1 MSINWFPGHMHK
13 ATEEIKQSLP
23 NVDILIEVLDARIP
37 YSSENPV
44 IRKLCNYHASEQA
57 KGGAKP
63 SIKLLNKADLAD
75 PEQTKAWIKYFEE
88 RDSQSGNVR
97 AIAISQKNPE
107 HILKL
112 IETCKE
118 LAAEKLEKAGTIDA
132 LIMGIPN
139 VGKSTI
145 INTLAGKQIA
155 KTGNE
160 PAITKGQQK
169 INLRNGIM
177 LWDTPGILWPKFEN
191 QKSAYRLATTGAIK
205 DTAISNDD
213 IAFFAS
219 DYFIHH
225 HPDLLAKRY
234 QLDTVPDT
242 EIEFLDTIGFKR
254 GALGKGG
261 RVDLEKIS
269 KLFLTELR
277 EGTLGR
283 FTLETPEMALAE
295 QAIVDERLE
304 AEQKAKEE
312 KKAARKAQFKKKNA
326 RKKR

>member
-13 ATEEIKQSLP
+13 ATQEIKQSLP
-23 NVDILIEVLDARIP
+23 QVDIIIEVLDARIP

-44 IRKLCNYHASEQA
+44 IRQLCSYHASDQA
-57 KGGAKP
+57 KGGATA

-75 PEQTKAWIKYFEE
+75 PEQTQAWIAHFEQ
-88 RDSQSGNVR
+88 RDNVR

-107 HILKL
+107 RITEL
-112 IETCKE
+112 IQLCKQI
-118 LAAEKLEKAGTIDA
+118 AAESLAKSGSIDV

-160 PAITKGQQK
+160 PAVTKGQQK

-177 LWDTPGILWPKFEN
+177 LWDTPGILWAKFDN
-191 QKSAYRLATTGAIK
+191 QQSAYRLAATGAIK

-219 DYFIHH
+219 DHLIHH
-225 HPDLLAKRY
+225 HNDLLVERY
-234 QLDTVPDT
+234 KLEKPPET
-242 EIEFLDTIGFKR
+242 EVEFLDEIGLKR

-261 RVDLEKIS
+261 RVNLEKIS
-269 KLFLTELR
+269 KQFLTELR
-277 EGTLGR
+277 DGTIGR
-283 FTLETPEMALAE
+283 ITLETPAMAIKE
-295 QAIVDERLE
+295 QQVMDVLIAQR
-304 AEQKAKEE
+304 EQEKLD
-312 KKAARKAQFKKKNA
+312 KKAARKAKFQKKKA
-326 RKKR
+326 KKGKA

>member
-13 ATEEIKQSLP
+13 ATQEIKQSLP
-23 NVDILIEVLDARIP
+23 QVDIIIEVLDARIP

-44 IRKLCNYHASEQA
+44 IRKLCEYHASDQA
-57 KGGAKP
+57 KGGATA

-75 PEQTKAWIKYFEE
+75 PEQTKAWINYFEQ
-88 RDSQSGNVR
+88 RDNVR

-107 HILKL
+107 RIIEL
-112 IETCKE
+112 IDLCKQ
-118 LAAEKLEKAGTIDA
+118 LAPEKLEKSGSIDA

-169 INLRNGIM
+169 INLRNGVM
-177 LWDTPGILWPKFEN
+177 LWDTPGILWAKFDN
-191 QKSAYRLATTGAIK
+191 QQSAYRLASTGAIK

-213 IAFFAS
+213 IAFFAA
-219 DYFIHH
+219 DHLIKHH
-225 HPDLLAKRY
+225 NDLLVERY
-234 QLDTVPDT
+234 KLEKPPET
-242 EIEFLDTIGFKR
+242 EVEFLDEVGIKR

-261 RVDLEKIS
+261 RVNLEKIS
-269 KLFLTELR
+269 KQFLTELR
-277 EGTLGR
+277 DGTIGR
-283 FTLETPEMALAE
+283 ITLETPQMAMTE
-295 QAIVDERLE
+295 QADVDRINENRERE
-304 AEQKAKEE
+304 KAE
-312 KKAARKAQFKKKNA
+312 KKAARKAKFQKKANKKK
-326 RKKR
+326 R

>member
-13 ATEEIKQSLP
+13 AIQEIKQSLP
-23 NVDILIEVLDARIP
+23 QVDIIIEVLDARIP

-44 IRKLCNYHASEQA
+44 IRQLCAYHASNQA
-57 KGGAKP
+57 KGGATA

-75 PEQTKAWIKYFEE
+75 PEQTQAWIEYFEQ
-88 RDSQSGNVR
+88 RDNVR

-107 HILKL
+107 RIIDLVEL
-112 IETCKE
+112 CKQ
-118 LAAEKLEKAGTIDA
+118 LAPEKLAKSGSIDA

-145 INTLAGKQIA
+145 INTLAGKKMA

-177 LWDTPGILWPKFEN
+177 LWDTPGILWPKFDN
-191 QKSAYRLATTGAIK
+191 QQSAYRLAATGAIK

-213 IAFFAS
+213 IAFFAA
-219 DYFIHH
+219 DHLIKHH
-225 HPDLLAKRY
+225 NDLLVERY
-234 QLDTVPDT
+234 KLEKPPET
-242 EIEFLDTIGFKR
+242 EVEFLDEVGLKR

-261 RVDLEKIS
+261 RVNLEKIS
-269 KLFLTELR
+269 KQFLTELR
-277 EGTLGR
+277 DGTIGR
-283 FTLETPEMALAE
+283 ITLETPEMAIEE
-295 QAIVDERLE
+295 QVEVDRIIEERE
-304 AEQKAKEE
+304 REKAE
-312 KKAARKAQFKKKNA
+312 KKVARKAKFKKK
-326 RKKR
+326 KT

>member
-13 ATEEIKQSLP
+13 ATQEIKQSLP
-23 NVDILIEVLDARIP
+23 QVDIIIEVLDARIP

-44 IRKLCNYHASEQA
+44 IRKLCEYHASDQA
-57 KGGAKP
+57 KGGATV

-75 PEQTKAWIKYFEE
+75 PDQTKAWIEYFEK
-88 RDSQSGNVR
+88 RDNVR

-107 HILKL
+107 RI
-112 IETCKE
+112 IELVQLCKQ
-118 LAAEKLEKAGTIDA
+118 LAADKLEKSGTIDV

-145 INTLAGKQIA
+145 INTLAGKHIT

-177 LWDTPGILWPKFEN
+177 LWDTPGILWAKFDN
-191 QKSAYRLATTGAIK
+191 QNSAYRLATTGAIK

-213 IAFFAS
+213 IAFFAV
-219 DYFIHH
+219 DHLITHH
-225 HPDLLAKRY
+225 NNLLMERFK
-234 QLDTVPDT
+234 LDKPPET
-242 EIEFLDTIGFKR
+242 EVEFLDEIGLKR

-261 RVDLEKIS
+261 RVNLEKIS
-269 KLFLTELR
+269 KQFLTELR
-277 EGTLGR
+277 DGTIGR
-283 FTLETPEMALAE
+283 LTLETPEMAIEE
-295 QAIVDERLE
+295 QAKVDVIIEKRE
-304 AEQKAKEE
+304 KEKAD
-312 KKAARKAQFKKKNA
+312 KKAARKAKFKRKMQNKKQ
-326 RKKR
+326 

>member
-1 MSINWFPGHMHK
+1 MHK
-13 ATEEIKQSLP
+13 ATEEIKKALP
-23 NVDILIEVLDARIP
+23 QVDIIIEVLDARIP

-44 IRKLCNYHASEQA
+44 IRRLCNYHRSDQA

-63 SIKLLNKADLAD
+63 TIKLLNKADLAK
-75 PEQTKAWIKYFEE
+75 PENTKAWIKHFE
-88 RDSQSGNVR
+88 RQDNVK

-107 HILKL
+107 RIVEL
-112 IETCKE
+112 IDYCKQ
-118 LAAEKLEKAGTIDA
+118 LAPEKLEKAGVIDA

-177 LWDTPGILWPKFEN
+177 LWDTPGILWPKFDN
-191 QKSAYRLATTGAIK
+191 QLSAYRLATTGAIK

-213 IAFFAS
+213 IAFFAC
-219 DYFIHH
+219 DY
-225 HPDLLAKRY
+225 LLKTEPELLKARF
-234 QLDTVPDT
+234 QLENLPAT
-242 EIEFLDTIGFKR
+242 EIEFLDAIGLKR

-277 EGTLGR
+277 EGIIGR
-283 FTLETPEMALAE
+283 ISLETPDMAITE
-295 QAIVDERLE
+295 QAKVDEKLALE
-304 AEQKAKEE
+304 AQAKAE
-312 KKAARKAQFKKKNA
+312 KKAARKAKFKKK
-326 RKKR
+326 KS